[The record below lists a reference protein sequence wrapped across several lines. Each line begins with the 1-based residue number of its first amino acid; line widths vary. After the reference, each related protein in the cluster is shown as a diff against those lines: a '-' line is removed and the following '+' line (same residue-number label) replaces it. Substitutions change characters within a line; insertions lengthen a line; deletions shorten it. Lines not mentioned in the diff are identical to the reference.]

1 MAYQI
6 DKTDGTTLVQL
17 LDGVVD
23 TSTDLKLVGRNVS
36 GYGDA
41 QNENFVRLLEN
52 FARADTPPS
61 KPLVGQIWFDKNAD
75 KMRPSVFDGVRW
87 RNMGIVDVA
96 PVTQQ
101 PSAPKEGD
109 MWWDT
114 TNNKLYGWT
123 NDGAA
128 WLLIGPESVTGFGKT
143 KWETDVLTDTGG
155 TDHAVVIGYSD
166 GVAQAVMST
175 DTFTNDQAVT
185 PLTDFDHIGVGI
197 NMKGTNSDG
206 VTSGTSRFFG
216 TATDADRLGGRL
228 ASTWANR
235 NDNEEITGSWA
246 FKNDNGFTVGVDD
259 ELKVSIDTTIAQI
272 WNQSGTVLKLGV
284 NYAGSGADKTLIQL
298 IDKNILPYAANEV
311 NLGSPSFYFRSIY
324 ADDVYAN
331 VIGQLVGNVT
341 GNVTGSVTGNTVGN
355 NQGNVVDPT
364 NNVVVDVANKEFHGT
379 ADLVVDGMYL
389 SNNQTVTGTKTFA
402 GSQVFTGGITVNT
415 AALTSNAA
423 VTVNNTLQADN
434 VLLSKGVI
442 GRTAIPAQDASRN
455 LTSLIIDSVTIRTS
469 DIEDANISAGNIHNG
484 TTLNGVS
491 IGPTQPATLVRF
503 DNLRDNLGTNITKLS
518 RDGTFGENS
527 DSILPTQKA
536 IKTYVDNAIAN
547 VSQDVEFFLDTKD
560 MTVADVKG
568 QLERLAPPGNL
579 PAGTNARILGSYY
592 YANHGGAFFQKYTT
606 AIRTGIGYIGGRSVT
621 VGAGT
626 STDLLNKKSST
637 TGYLFRVVS
646 NDWTYIGTI

>member
-6 DKTDGTTLVQL
+6 NKTDGTTLVQL

-23 TSTDLKLVGRNVS
+23 TTTDLKLVGRNVS

-41 QNENFVRLLEN
+41 QNENFVHLLEN
-52 FARADTPPS
+52 FAKADTPPS
-61 KPLVGQIWFDKNAD
+61 RPLIGQLWFDKNAD
-75 KMRPSVFDGVRW
+75 KMRPSVFDGVHW

-101 PSAPKEGD
+101 PQSPKEGD
-109 MWWDT
+109 MWWDS

-128 WLLIGPESVTGFGKT
+128 WLLIGPESATGFGKT

-197 NMKGTNSDG
+197 NMKKTNSDG

-235 NDNEEITGSWA
+235 TDNEEITGSWA
-246 FKNDNGFTVGVDD
+246 FKNDAGFTVGVDD
-259 ELKVSIDTTIAQI
+259 ELKLSIDATIAQI

-284 NYAGSGADKTLIQL
+284 NYAGSGADKTIIQ
-298 IDKNILPYAANEV
+298 INDKNILPYAANQV
-311 NLGSPSFYFRSIY
+311 NLGSPTFYFRNIY
-324 ADDVYAN
+324 ADDIYAN

-341 GNVTGSVTGNTVGN
+341 GNVTGSLTGNTVGN
-355 NQGNVVDPT
+355 NQGNVVNNA
-364 NNVVVDVANKEFHGT
+364 NNVIVDVANAEFHGT
-379 ADLVVDGMYL
+379 ADLVADGMYL

-442 GRTAIPAQDASRN
+442 GRTAIPSQDASRN

-469 DIEDANISAGNIHNG
+469 NIETPSISAGNIYNG

-503 DNLRDNLGTNITKLS
+503 DNLRDNLGTNVTKLS
-518 RDGTFGENS
+518 KDGTFGENS
-527 DSILPTQKA
+527 DNILPTQKA
-536 IKTYVDNAIAN
+536 IKTYVDNAIAGVN
-547 VSQDVEFFLDTKD
+547 QDIELYLDTKD
-560 MTVADVKG
+560 MTVNDVQT
-568 QLERLAPPGNL
+568 QLQRLAPAAGL
-579 PAGTNARILGSYY
+579 PAGTEARILGSYY
-592 YANHGGAFFQKYTT
+592 YADHGGAFFRKYTT
-606 AIRTGIGYIGGRSVT
+606 ELKTGIGYIGGHYVT

-626 STDLLNKKSST
+626 STDLLNKKSAT
-637 TGYLFRVVS
+637 TGYLFRVVGS
-646 NDWTYIGTI
+646 AWSYIGTI